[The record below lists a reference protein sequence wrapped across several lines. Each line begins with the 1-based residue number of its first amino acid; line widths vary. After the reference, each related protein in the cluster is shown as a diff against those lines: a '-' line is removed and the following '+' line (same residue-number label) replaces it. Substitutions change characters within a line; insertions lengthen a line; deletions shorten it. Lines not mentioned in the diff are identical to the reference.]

1 MNAERIA
8 SFVDPV
14 IDGAI
19 ADRRLVGAVVLID
32 LEGRPLYRRAAGMAD
47 REAGAPMRVDTIF
60 RLASLTKP
68 IVTAAAMAMIE
79 RGRLSIDDPVARWL
93 PAFTPKLKDGS
104 TPLLT
109 VRHLLTHT
117 GGLGY
122 GFIEPLDGAY
132 HRAGVSDGLDMPG
145 RSMEEN
151 LRRLAGVPLLDPP
164 GARWRYSVGLDV
176 LGAVLAGAA
185 GKSLGEVVQQYVTD
199 PLGMPDTAFAVRD
212 RDRLA
217 AAYADGPQGAV
228 RMGAR
233 HVVPFAGLAG
243 IAFAPDRIFDEGSF
257 PSAGAGMAGTGP
269 DMMRVLEAIRQGGGA
284 VVSPSMAEQMMR
296 NQTGDLPLDLAGPGW
311 GFGFG
316 GAVLVDPA
324 AAGTPQS
331 PGTWRWG
338 GVYGHTWFVDPVR
351 ELTVVGMTNTAIE
364 GMAGQYTIDLRD
376 AVYRA
381 LG

>member
-1 MNAERIA
+1 MSAEHIA

-14 IDGAI
+14 IDAAI
-19 ADRRLVGAVVLID
+19 ADGRLVGAVVLID

-79 RGRLSIDDPVARWL
+79 RGQVSIDDPVTRWL

-104 TPLLT
+104 TPTLT

-122 GFIEPLDGAY
+122 GFIEPVDGAY
-132 HRAGVSDGLDMPG
+132 HRAGVSDGMDMPG

-176 LGAVLAGAA
+176 LGAVLASAA
-185 GKSLGEVVQQYVTD
+185 GKPLGEVVRQYVTD

-217 AAYADGPQGAV
+217 AAYADGSQGAV
-228 RMGAR
+228 RMGER
-233 HVVPFAGLAG
+233 HLVPFAGLAG
-243 IAFAPDRIFDEGSF
+243 IAFAPDRIFDPGSF
-257 PSAGAGMAGTGP
+257 QSAGAGMAGTGP

-284 VVSPSMAEQMMR
+284 VVSPSMAEQMMS
-296 NQTGDLPLDLAGPGW
+296 NQTDDLPLDLAGPGW
-311 GFGFG
+311 SFGFG

-376 AVYRA
+376 AVYWA
-381 LG
+381 LC